1 MEGFDFDVQ
10 VRVKSFTMKIS
21 KDGQFSDLPSPNNR
35 ITPDM
40 QAAMSKLRRGN
51 ILYLEDILVS
61 MPDGSTRDLPPMKL
75 RITG

>member
-1 MEGFDFDVQ
+1 
-10 VRVKSFTMKIS
+10 
-21 KDGQFSDLPSPNNR
+21 
-35 ITPDM
+35 M